1 MSTRDIVLIALF
13 AALMAVLGAF
23 PPLMIPAIAIPITAQ
38 SLGPMLMGGVLGARR
53 GGLAMLLFLVLVA
66 IGLPLLSGGRGGLA
80 PFVGPWSGFI
90 YGWVAAAVV
99 IGWLTE
105 RFWTRLNFVS
115 AFAITVFGG
124 IGIIYLIGVPWYAAM
139 SGTPLLPAFAAS
151 ALAFVPGD
159 LIKAGV
165 AAAVIVAVK
174 RAYPL
179 IGAGRA
185 ATARR

>member
-1 MSTRDIVLIALF
+1 MATRDIVHIALF

-23 PPLMIPAIAIPITAQ
+23 PPLMIPALGIPITAQ
-38 SLGPMLMGGVLGARR
+38 SMGPMLMGGILGAGR
-53 GGLAMLLFLVLVA
+53 GGLSMLLFLTLVA

-90 YGWVAAAVV
+90 YGWIAASIV

-105 RFWTRLNFVS
+105 RFWARFSFPL
-115 AFAITVFGG
+115 AFGFCVLGG
-124 IGIIYLIGVPWYAAM
+124 IGVIYAVGVPWYSAM
-139 SGTPLLPAFAAS
+139 SGMGLREAFIGS
-151 ALAFVPGD
+151 AVAFIPGD

-165 AAAVIVAVK
+165 AAAVIIAVR

-179 IGAGRA
+179 IAPRSA
-185 ATARR
+185 ARSA